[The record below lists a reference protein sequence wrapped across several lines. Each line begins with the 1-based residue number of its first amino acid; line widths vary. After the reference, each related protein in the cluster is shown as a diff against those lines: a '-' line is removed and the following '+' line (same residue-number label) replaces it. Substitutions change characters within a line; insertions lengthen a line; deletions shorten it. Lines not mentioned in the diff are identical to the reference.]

1 MEDWTF
7 EEGNYFLMLNDIS
20 AYKISFALSN
30 YVWDIIIKWNYFE
43 KDTVGKQ
50 FVRAV
55 DSISA
60 NIAEG
65 FGRYSKKEKIHFYRY
80 SFGSLKESQDWNEKA
95 KIRNLLTPQEYK
107 HISEELSRL
116 PREINFL
123 IKFTDE
129 KLKI

>member
-1 MEDWTF
+1 MEEWMF
-7 EEGNYFLMLNDIS
+7 EEGNNYLMLNDIS
-20 AYKISFALSN
+20 AYKISFSLSN
-30 YVWDIIIKWNYFE
+30 YIWEIIIHWNYFE
-43 KDTVGKQ
+43 KDTLGKQ

-60 NIAEG
+60 NLAEG

-95 KIRNLLTPQEYK
+95 KVRNLLSPEQYK
-107 HISEELSRL
+107 HISEELGKL
-116 PREINFL
+116 PREINYL

-129 KLKI
+129 KLRI

>member
-1 MEDWTF
+1 MEDWMF
-7 EEGNYFLMLNDIS
+7 EEGNNFLMLNDIS
-20 AYKISFALSN
+20 AYKIAFALSN
-30 YVWDIIIKWNYFE
+30 YVWDIIIDWNYFE

-50 FVRAV
+50 FVRAI

-80 SFGSLKESQDWNEKA
+80 SFGSLKESLDWNEKS
-95 KIRNLLTPQEYK
+95 KIRKLLTPEEYN
-107 HISEELSRL
+107 HISGELLRL